1 MLDYRGAQNLV
12 VYQYRIYRYALK
24 STDYCDYNAISTA
37 DVIQGPV
44 KQSKKVV
51 SWLCFVTTP

>member
-44 KQSKKVV
+44 K
-51 SWLCFVTTP
+51 